1 MKQSKVKKGR
11 FIMKVAAS
19 MFVIVTAVIFMF
31 LVGCASTSSKWGAD
45 STSGLKGKTEAQII
59 SEFGK
64 PYRKFTTSGGVK
76 VLEYRQSAQEGGAL
90 NTLAKVGSFGIMSGE
105 SSAYVDM
112 MKIYLKEGRVAK
124 ATFEENVQGVT
135 TPGL

>member
-1 MKQSKVKKGR
+1 MKKVV
-11 FIMKVAAS
+11 FI
-19 MFVIVTAVIFMF
+19 IAVMYLAVM

-112 MKIYLKEGRVAK
+112 MKVYLTGGRVTK